1 MIETR
6 TSGQDGHR
14 NKVST
19 HRYILGVR
27 TTTTVMGSGRDSKD
41 TVSSPRRSLT
51 SLTSRGADPR
61 IRKRNAEKTT
71 IRALQSAE

>member
-1 MIETR
+1 VIETG

-14 NKVST
+14 SEVSR
-19 HRYILGVR
+19 HRHSLGVR

-51 SLTSRGADPR
+51 SLTSRGEDPR

-71 IRALQSAE
+71 IRALQSTE